1 MYIQVYTVH
10 ANKEK
15 NCRDTRRERKN
26 HFLMRLS
33 LMPTHPYNL
42 IYEGN
47 KSVEKDDEASVI
59 FLAVSKY
66 NFAFCTVVLV
76 VLVIVAV
83 VLL

>member
-1 MYIQVYTVH
+1 MYMQVYTVH

-15 NCRDTRRERKN
+15 TAEIQGEKRRN

-76 VLVIVAV
+76 IVAV

>member
-1 MYIQVYTVH
+1 
-10 ANKEK
+10 
-15 NCRDTRRERKN
+15 
-26 HFLMRLS
+26 
-33 LMPTHPYNL
+33 MPTHPYNL

-76 VLVIVAV
+76 VLVIMAV